1 MAREHH
7 RACWRLSSAAALILA
22 ATGLRLRGRSTNRSD
37 ERQEQETA
45 INKQQTEAQETV
57 REINDEVGKLDA
69 ALRECT
75 SKLVRN
81 K

>member
-1 MAREHH
+1 M
-7 RACWRLSSAAALILA
+7 LA
-22 ATGLRLRGRSTNRSD
+22 DFQRRCAYIGGNWPTSTDRSD

-45 INKQQTEAQETV
+45 INKQQTEAQQTV

-69 ALRECT
+69 ALREYT